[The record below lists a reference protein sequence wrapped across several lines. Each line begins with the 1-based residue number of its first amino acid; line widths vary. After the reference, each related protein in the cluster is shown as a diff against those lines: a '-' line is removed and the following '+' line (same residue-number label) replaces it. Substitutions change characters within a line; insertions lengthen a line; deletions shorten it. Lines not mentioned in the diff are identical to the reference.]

1 MQNHIPLYLDY
12 QATTPIDPRVAEAM
26 APFMGEDFGNPHSS
40 DHILGWRASQAVDSA
55 SVTIASV
62 LGVEADE
69 IVFTSGATEAN
80 NLAIL
85 GTARGSQSATRR
97 RILVSAIEHKC
108 VLTAARALSK
118 REGFIVEQ
126 IPVHPSGELDLEH
139 LERAVRDD
147 VLLVSVMAVNNEI
160 GSIQPLKEVS
170 ELTQKHGAV
179 LHSDFA
185 QAACG
190 VDLRAL
196 AGVVDMLSL
205 SGHKMYGPKGI
216 GAAYIRRDLQ
226 KVIEPIIYGGGQ
238 QNGLRSGTLPTA
250 LCVGF
255 AKAAEISANENQK
268 DAERISAL
276 RNMFVEKLGHLVVET
291 YLNGPGLPNRHPG
304 NANIRFKNIDAK
316 DLLGALQPKLAA
328 STGSAC
334 SSGIPEPSHV
344 LRALGMSGDEA
355 ESSIRF
361 SLGRTTTEEHVD
373 QAVSLIQVALERLK
387 TD

>member
-1 MQNHIPLYLDY
+1 MQSHIPLYFDY
-12 QATTPIDPRVAEAM
+12 QATTPLDPRVLAAM
-26 APFMGEDFGNPHSS
+26 APFMAEDFGNPHSS
-40 DHILGWRASQAVDSA
+40 DHILGWRASQAIDSA
-55 SVTIASV
+55 AATIASV

-85 GTARGSQSATRR
+85 GVARGSKSPTRR

-108 VLTAARALSK
+108 VLTAARALSR
-118 REGFIVEQ
+118 RENFIVEQ
-126 IPVHPSGELDLEH
+126 ISVHPNGEIDLGQ
-139 LERAVRDD
+139 LEQALRDD

-160 GSIQPLKEVS
+160 GSIQPLKQVS
-170 ELTQKHGAV
+170 ELTQKHGAL

-185 QAACG
+185 QAGCG
-190 VDLRAL
+190 VDLMAL
-196 AGVVDMLSL
+196 ASHVDMLSL

-216 GAAYIRRDLQ
+216 GAAYIRRPHQ
-226 KVIEPIIYGGGQ
+226 KMIEPIIYGGGQ
-238 QNGLRSGTLPTA
+238 QNGLRSGTLPTE

-255 AKAAEISANENQK
+255 AKAAEISANENRK

-276 RNMFVEKLGHLVVET
+276 RNSFVEKLSCLEAEIQ
-291 YLNGPGLPNRHPG
+291 LNGPVPANRHPG
-304 NANIRFKNIDAK
+304 NANIRFKDINAK

-355 ESSIRF
+355 ESSVRF
-361 SLGRTTTEEHVD
+361 SLGRTTTEAHVE
-373 QAVSLIQVALERLK
+373 QAIILIKAALKRLR
-387 TD
+387 TG